1 MSRAPGTDSISLE
14 ARGEHPRASARFWW
28 MGWRP
33 LGRLAVAIATVLL
46 ATVPGRA
53 TAQTVRP
60 VIVEHHG
67 KKTRAKFELV
77 NDGLVPLNVVIE
89 PKSFDVSIDG
99 EVDYRPLDPAV
110 HLKLSAMSLRIP
122 ARQSRYVFYE
132 ASADSYPAW
141 FVIPCTFSGMPR
153 HQGLNVTVELPHTVY
168 LVQDAPLRRED
179 VKVHSAVYAASTA
192 RIYIELENVSP
203 RLGRVASAEA
213 RGKDGKAAI
222 ASFPLLPHR
231 IRRVAIPWDAAG
243 VPTMLRLAIQDFT
256 IEVPLGNASQVAG
269 SADEK

>member
-1 MSRAPGTDSISLE
+1 MSRDPRTDSFASE
-14 ARGEHPRASARFWW
+14 ARGITPRAFTRFWRIGRGP
-28 MGWRP
+28 GWLALLIAALL
-33 LGRLAVAIATVLL
+33 LGAI
-46 ATVPGRA
+46 PGR
-53 TAQTVRP
+53 TAAQSVRP

-99 EVDYRPLDPAV
+99 EVDYRPLDPSV

-168 LVQDAPLRRED
+168 LVQDDPLRRED
-179 VKVHSAVYAASTA
+179 VKVHSAVYAASAA

-231 IRRVAIPWDAAG
+231 IRRVTIPWDAAG
-243 VPTMLRLAIQDFT
+243 VPTTLRLAVQDFK
-256 IEVPLGNASQVAG
+256 IEMPLGNASQVAG